1 MDRTVLC
8 ISEDQTLADV
18 ATMMLNRNIER
29 FPVVSEG
36 KLVGFLDRGDIV
48 RRLLGR

>member
-8 ISEDQTLADV
+8 VSEDQALADV
-18 ATMMLNRNIER
+18 ATMMLNRNVER
-29 FPVVSEG
+29 FPVVREG
-36 KLVGFLDRGDIV
+36 ALVGFLTRGDIV